1 MPKELARTFLA
12 GALLAG
18 LVQLPRQLPAAPP
31 RQAPQAH
38 LPSHIASLAQGLA
51 PEAWHQRARRLSAS
65 RASISSLRGLPKGS
79 D

>member
-31 RQAPQAH
+31 RQGPQAH
-38 LPSHIASLAQGLA
+38 LPSPMAFTAQGLA
-51 PEAWHQRARRLSAS
+51 PEAWHRRARRLSAS
-65 RASISSLRGLPKGS
+65 RASISSPRGLTKGA

>member
-31 RQAPQAH
+31 RQAPQSH
-38 LPSHIASLAQGLA
+38 LPSPMAFTAQGLA

>member
-18 LVQLPRQLPAAPP
+18 LVQLPRQLSAAPP
-31 RQAPQAH
+31 RQVPQAH
-38 LPSHIASLAQGLA
+38 LPSPIAFTAQGLA
-51 PEAWHQRARRLSAS
+51 PEAWHGRARRLSAS
-65 RASISSLRGLPKGS
+65 RAYISSLRGLLKGS